1 VVEPRGYDPYRLID
15 DVESL
20 LAERGFTPERLPGR
34 GGDRL
39 AGASRLLRGFG
50 VEPRV
55 SPEDGLDLNGHVPYQ
70 ARINQD

>member
-1 VVEPRGYDPYRLID
+1 MGEYDPYRLID

-20 LAERGFTPERLPGR
+20 LVSHGLTPSRVPGC

-50 VEPRV
+50 LDPRMA
-55 SPEDGLDLNGHVPYQ
+55 PEDAFGLGVPF
-70 ARINQD
+70 RGRSHQD

>member
-1 VVEPRGYDPYRLID
+1 VAESRCYDPYRLID

-20 LAERGFTPERLPGR
+20 LAQRGYVPERRPGCA
-34 GGDRL
+34 GDRL

-50 VEPRV
+50 LEPRV
-55 SPEDGLDLNGHVPYQ
+55 FPEDGLDLDLPFQ

>member
-1 VVEPRGYDPYRLID
+1 MGSFDPYQLID

-20 LAERGFTPERLPGR
+20 LTERGLDPSRLPGR

-50 VEPRV
+50 LEPRLA
-55 SPEDGLDLNGHVPYQ
+55 PEDALDLDVPFQ
-70 ARINQD
+70 GRINQD

>member
-1 VVEPRGYDPYRLID
+1 VGSFDPYQLID

-20 LAERGFTPERLPGR
+20 LTERGLDPSRLPGR

-50 VEPRV
+50 LEPRLA
-55 SPEDGLDLNGHVPYQ
+55 PEDALDLDVPFQ
-70 ARINQD
+70 GRINQD

>member
-1 VVEPRGYDPYRLID
+1 MGSFDPYELID

-20 LAERGFTPERLPGR
+20 LAERGLAPERLPGR
-34 GGDRL
+34 TGDRL

-50 VEPRV
+50 LEPRL
-55 SPEDGLDLNGHVPYQ
+55 SPENALDLDVPYQ

>member
-1 VVEPRGYDPYRLID
+1 MADCDPYQLID

-20 LAERGFTPERLPGR
+20 LTERGLTPARVPGR

-50 VEPRV
+50 LEPRMA
-55 SPEDGLDLNGHVPYQ
+55 PEDALDLGVPFQ
-70 ARINQD
+70 GRINQD

>member
-1 VVEPRGYDPYRLID
+1 VGSFDPYQLID

-20 LAERGFTPERLPGR
+20 LAERGLAPSRLPGR

-50 VEPRV
+50 LEPRLA
-55 SPEDGLDLNGHVPYQ
+55 PEDALDLDVPFQ
-70 ARINQD
+70 GRINQD

>member
-1 VVEPRGYDPYRLID
+1 MGSFDPYQLID

-20 LAERGFTPERLPGR
+20 LTERGLEPSRLPGR

-50 VEPRV
+50 LEPRLA
-55 SPEDGLDLNGHVPYQ
+55 PEDALDLDVPFQ
-70 ARINQD
+70 GRINQD